1 MEFMAETVTGENK
14 WVTGRLGFSAEPAG
28 KTRVF
33 AIGDYWS
40 QTSLKVVQNSL
51 YNTLKS
57 ISTDSTANQDK
68 GFKTLL
74 LEAAGKP
81 TYCFDLTAA
90 SDRIPA
96 EMQKYRLELLG
107 GQALGDS

>member
-1 MEFMAETVTGENK
+1 MENMAGTVTGK
-14 WVTGRLGFSAEPAG
+14 CSYHTGRLGFSAEPAG

-40 QTSLKVVQNSL
+40 QTSLKVVQDSL

-57 ISTDSTANQDK
+57 ISTDCTANQNR
-68 GFKTLL
+68 GFTTLL
-74 LEAAGKP
+74 KESCGKP

-96 EMQKYRLELLG
+96 FMQKFRLELLG
-107 GQALGDS
+107 GQVLGEA